1 MIRNTVSACGFSF
14 SYHLP
19 RLQAVVIS
27 MESER
32 LADAGPGSREQYRLG
47 GYCLL

>member
-14 SYHLP
+14 FYHLP

-32 LADAGPGSREQYRLG
+32 LAGPGSREQYRLG
-47 GYCLL
+47 GHFLL